1 MHTTRLVAAIIGVS
15 PKAVDNAI
23 SRYGRSLV
31 AAGSRGAER
40 HISDHVVEVLAVAFL
55 LQRDAQM
62 PLAAAI
68 EVAPRV
74 LAAPGESVSLGSIVA
89 LQVDVPRLRE
99 AIHRAAADAAEQAP
113 SVRRGRPP
121 KAKRGAP

>member
-1 MHTTRLVAAIIGVS
+1 
-15 PKAVDNAI
+15 
-23 SRYGRSLV
+23 
-31 AAGSRGAER
+31 
-40 HISDHVVEVLAVAFL
+40 VEVLAVAFL

-89 LQVDVPRLRE
+89 LQVDVPRLRVRP
-99 AIHRAAADAAEQAP
+99 ARPAP
-113 SVRRGRPP
+113 KSETGRPV
-121 KAKRGAP
+121 RGAPLS